1 MDIQGKIKE
10 LEARIDRI
18 KRESDLNHNQE
29 IKHILQE
36 IWAIESLIEYESK
49 ERREL
54 ESLEVSA
61 KSLVQIE
68 TF

>member
-1 MDIQGKIKE
+1 MDIKDKIKE

-18 KRESDLNHNQE
+18 RRESDLNHNQE

-36 IWAIESLIEYESK
+36 IWALESLIEYESK

-54 ESLEVSA
+54 ESLETSA
-61 KSLVQIE
+61 KSLIQCE
-68 TF
+68 